1 MDAVTS
7 TGNNIRYYANNNY
20 QHVKEKVH
28 DNSTQMTIDG
38 SAGLA
43 TFGVIRNSGKI
54 GNNVVRAI
62 ENSKAIKVDKQAK
75 ILKIISKCKHI
86 AKFANNPVVK
96 GTAGVLGG
104 LSAATALVG
113 STAKIADTCS
123 YLQGLNPHTN
133 NYNA

>member
-7 TGNNIRYYANNNY
+7 STGRYYTNNNY
-20 QHVKEKVH
+20 HNVKQKVH

-43 TFGVIRNSGKI
+43 TFGVIKNSGKI

-75 ILKIISKCKHI
+75 LLKIMSRCKPL
-86 AKFANNPVVK
+86 AKYANNPIVK

-113 STAKIADTCS
+113 STAKIADTCT

-133 NYNA
+133 FNA